1 MLISIHPRN
10 PQLRLIKQVAEILRS
25 DGVIAYPTDTIYGV
39 GCSIFSKKGIDRIY
53 ELKERDRK
61 KPMSF
66 ICADLS
72 DIARYAVVG
81 NYAYRTMKRLLPGPY
96 TFVLRATKE
105 VPRMMQNRQQ
115 QVGIRV
121 PDSAIC
127 LALVRELGHP
137 IVTTSANLSGEDPL
151 MDPEVIESQ
160 WGHLLDAVIDGGILK
175 GEPSSVVELGDERAV
190 VLRKGKGD
198 VEIFEE
204 RV

>member
-1 MLISIHPRN
+1 MLIRIHPEN
-10 PQLRLIKQVAEILRS
+10 PQPRLIKQVAEILRN
-25 DGVIAYPTDTIYGV
+25 DGVIAYPTDTIYGI
-39 GCSIFSKKGIDRIY
+39 GCSIFSKKGIDHIY
-53 ELKERDRK
+53 DLKGRDRK

-72 DIARYAVVG
+72 DIARYAVVS

-121 PDSAIC
+121 PDSPIC

-137 IVTTSANLSGEDPL
+137 IVTTSANLSGADPI
-151 MDPEVIESQ
+151 MDPELIEHQ
-160 WGHLLDAVIDGGILK
+160 WGKLLDVVIDGGVLG
-175 GEPSSVVELGDERAV
+175 GEPSSVVELGDEAAV
-190 VLRKGKGD
+190 VLRRGKGD
-198 VEIFEE
+198 VSIFEE
-204 RV
+204 SS

>member
-1 MLISIHPRN
+1 MLIGIHPQN
-10 PQLRLIKQVAEILRS
+10 PQLRLIKQVAEILRA

-53 ELKERDRK
+53 ELKGRDRK

-127 LALVRELGHP
+127 RALVRELGHP

-151 MDPEVIESQ
+151 MDPEVIESR
-160 WGHLLDAVIDGGILK
+160 WGHLLDAVIDGGILM

-204 RV
+204 RA